1 MNGQDMRVAEALAL
15 HERRVPRYTSY
26 PTAPCFH
33 AGVEAVT
40 YRGWLETIES
50 EATASLYF
58 HVPFCAAMC
67 WYCGCHTTV
76 AKSYGPIAGYAALL
90 AREIELVAGLI
101 PGRLRV
107 SQIHWGG
114 GTPNL
119 LSGADLRLVSEMI
132 GRRFA
137 LTPETEIAVELD
149 PRTLDGEKVRALA
162 DCGVNRVSLGVQD
175 IDPTVQEAINRRQPY
190 AVTAAA
196 VERLRAC
203 GIDRINVDLMYGLPY
218 QTAPGI
224 AATFG
229 QVMALAPDRI
239 ALFGYAH
246 VPWMKPHQ
254 RQIPEQALP
263 DTAARVA
270 QYQAASEAIAAAGY
284 RPIGIDHFARPED
297 TLARAAEA
305 GALHRNFQGYTTDDA
320 PVLLGFGASSI
331 GSLPQ
336 GYVQNDATIAGWRR
350 AIAAGQLATR
360 RGVALGADDR
370 LRRTIIERLM
380 CDLAVDLAR
389 ECGKHG
395 VDPARFAAACDAI
408 DALAARGLGWRRG
421 WQLGVH
427 ERDRPLVRIV
437 CALFDAYHAPGPAR
451 HSRVV

>member
-1 MNGQDMRVAEALAL
+1 MNERNLRAEEVLAL
-15 HERRVPRYTSY
+15 HERRGPRYTSY

-33 AGVEAVT
+33 AGVEAAS
-40 YRGWLETIES
+40 YRGWLETIDGG
-50 EATASLYF
+50 ATASLYL

-90 AREIELVAGLI
+90 AREIDLI
-101 PGRLRV
+101 ADVIPARLRV
-107 SQIHWGG
+107 SQVHWGG

-119 LSGADLRLVSEMI
+119 LSAADLQLVSKTI

-137 LTPETEIAVELD
+137 LTPQTEIAAELD
-149 PRTLDGEKVRALA
+149 PRSLDGDKVRALA
-162 DCGVNRVSLGVQD
+162 ACGVNRVSLGVQD
-175 IDPTVQEAINRRQPY
+175 IDATVQAAINRRQPY

-196 VERLRAC
+196 VGRLRAC
-203 GIDRINVDLMYGLPY
+203 GIDRINLDLMYGLPY
-218 QTAPGI
+218 QTAAGI
-224 AATFG
+224 AATVG
-229 QVMALAPDRI
+229 QIMALAPDRI

-270 QYQAASEAIAAAGY
+270 QYQAASEAIAGAGY
-284 RPIGIDHFARPED
+284 RAIGIDHFARPED
-297 TLARAAEA
+297 ALARAAAA
-305 GALHRNFQGYTTDDA
+305 GTLRRNFQGYTTDDA

-336 GYVQNDATIAGWRR
+336 GYVQNDATIAGWRS

-360 RGVALGADDR
+360 RGVALGGDDR
-370 LRRTIIERLM
+370 LRRAIIERLM
-380 CDLAVDLAR
+380 CDLAVDLAC
-389 ECGKHG
+389 ECGRHG
-395 VDPARFAAACDAI
+395 VEPERFAAACDAM

-437 CALFDAYHAPGPAR
+437 CALFDAYLAPSPAR